1 MQSAE
6 QASGRSMLRHLTRD
20 LVSTGS
26 FGEHPA
32 IKAWRAVQPG
42 LVGFQGIEILEEN
55 KKSVVYRLAGAGL
68 AGSAVIAKQCW
79 YKSALVER
87 AIYEAI
93 LPHVPLPHLY
103 YYGFVQ
109 WDDEWCWLF
118 FEDAGN
124 EDYSSQSEEHRL
136 LAAQWLGIMHTSA
149 ARLAPAS
156 QLPDRGPKHYLAR
169 LQSAH
174 AVIER
179 ALAERT
185 FNRGERAILE
195 SIIFQCDLL
204 RGHWREVEQSC
215 KSVPRTV
222 VHGDFLR
229 KNLRVR
235 TGSAGIVLLPFDW
248 ENAGWGLPTTD
259 LATAGLG
266 RFRGNS
272 AASSECPEI
281 SAYRSAVCQFW
292 PQFGGDTRVLANLGM
307 IFRLIDAVD
316 WASEDVAG
324 ERSVGAMARSLA
336 QLRFYDRQIAGAVQ
350 ALIRGS

>member
-1 MQSAE
+1 
-6 QASGRSMLRHLTRD
+6 MLRHSTSE
-20 LVSTGS
+20 LVKTGS

-32 IKAWRAVQPG
+32 IASWRAVQPG
-42 LVGFQGIEILEEN
+42 RVGFQGIETLEEN
-55 KKSVVYRLAGAGL
+55 KKSVVYRLAGVGL
-68 AGSAVIAKQCW
+68 GGSAVVAKQCW

-93 LPHVPLPHLY
+93 LPHVPLPHLH

-118 FEDAGN
+118 FEDAGKQ
-124 EDYSSQSEEHRL
+124 EYSSQREEHRL

-156 QLPDRGPKHYLAR
+156 QLPDRGPKHYSAR

-174 AVIER
+174 ALIER
-179 ALAERT
+179 ALVELT
-185 FNRGERAILE
+185 FNRNDRAILE
-195 SIIFQCDLL
+195 SIVSQCDLL
-204 RGHWREVEQSC
+204 KGHWRKVEQSC
-215 KSVPRTV
+215 KLVPRTV
-222 VHGDFLR
+222 VHGDFVP

-235 TGSAGIVLLPFDW
+235 RGSAGIVLLPFDW
-248 ENAGWGLPTTD
+248 ENAGWGLPTID
-259 LATAGLG
+259 LATAGLA
-266 RFRGNS
+266 RSTGNS

-292 PQFGGDTRVLANLGM
+292 PQFGGDTLANLGM
-307 IFRLIDAVD
+307 IFRLINAVE
-316 WASEDVAG
+316 WASAGLAG
-324 ERSVGAMARSLA
+324 ERSGGAMARSLA
-336 QLRFYDRQIAGAVQ
+336 QFRFYEGQIAGAIQ